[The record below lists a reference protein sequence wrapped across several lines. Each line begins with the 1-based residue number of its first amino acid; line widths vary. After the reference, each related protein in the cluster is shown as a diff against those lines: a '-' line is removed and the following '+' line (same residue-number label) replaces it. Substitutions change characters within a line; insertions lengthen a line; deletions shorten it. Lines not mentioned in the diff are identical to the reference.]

1 LAGAAADAEHFDV
14 EIMVCGS
21 GKKCK
26 DGETLLFELFEM
38 MCCLITRM
46 QRTRRRKE
54 EGAFRSSILPA
65 MTV

>member
-1 LAGAAADAEHFDV
+1 
-14 EIMVCGS
+14 MCN
-21 GKKCK
+21 
-26 DGETLLFELFEM
+26 DGETLLFEIFEM

-46 QRTRRRKE
+46 QRRRRRKE